1 MSNDFISGIIG
12 GMFGTILG
20 HPIDTLRVNYQINNK
35 LPFIQTSKLF
45 IHHYGLKGLFNG
57 ITFPMIGIG
66 LEKMIV
72 FGTFYNLDK
81 LQLTNNNLING
92 SIAGLSASIIVTP
105 LEKIKILLQQGNK
118 IKNININPKSLYKG
132 FIATTLRESPGYAI
146 YFATYETIKSKDDSP
161 FITFLKGCFT
171 GSFCWLFI
179 YPSDIIKTNVQNG
192 LTYKESIFKIYKNG
206 FFGFFKGV
214 ELALLRAG
222 ILHGG
227 VFMSFELS
235 KKIF

>member
-1 MSNDFISGIIG
+1 MSQDFISGTIG
-12 GMFGTILG
+12 GIFGTILG
-20 HPIDTLRVNYQINNK
+20 HPIDTLRINYQINNK
-35 LPFIQTSKLF
+35 LSFIQTSKLF
-45 IHHYGLKGLFNG
+45 IKQFGFKGLFNG
-57 ITFPMIGIG
+57 ISFPIFGIG

-72 FGTFYNLDK
+72 FGTFYNLQK
-81 LQLTNNNLING
+81 LNSNNNIING
-92 SIAGLSASIIVTP
+92 AIAGLSASIIVTP
-105 LEKIKILLQQGNK
+105 LERIKINLQQGHK
-118 IKNININPKSLYKG
+118 LKNININPKLLYNG
-132 FIATTLRESPGYAI
+132 FTATTLRESPGYAI
-146 YFATYETIKSKDDSP
+146 YFATYETIKSKDDTP

-235 KKIF
+235 KKLF